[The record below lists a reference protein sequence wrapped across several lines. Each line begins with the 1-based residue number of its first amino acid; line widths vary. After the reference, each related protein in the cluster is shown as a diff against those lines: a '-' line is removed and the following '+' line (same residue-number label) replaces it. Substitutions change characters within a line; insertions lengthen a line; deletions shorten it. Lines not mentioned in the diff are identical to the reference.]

1 LRLRLA
7 VAFFVAA
14 AARYQL
20 ERRPMTLRTREL
32 ALGKPDL
39 KSRTVPVTL
48 STDTPVDRGDYL
60 EVLDHSPASID
71 LSRAPLPLIESHDA
85 SGLPIGVVDQLRT
98 DGRKLRGV
106 ARFGNSQRAQ
116 AVLQDVQDG
125 ILRSVSVGYEYTGPP
140 VAQGDGKT
148 LRFPF
153 KPLEVSAV
161 SVPADPNAGF
171 FRSYPTMNLN
181 EDNNTPL
188 SRSARRALNAEE
200 ENQRSAVEMERA
212 RIAEIEALC
221 VTHKVPSET
230 KRDMIQ
236 RGMPVDE
243 VRGIIL
249 DHLIAQ
255 GERQKR
261 REMDLQQTAEF
272 GFSLDFS
279 ASDRNRYSLSRAILA
294 AASHDWAGAGLERE
308 ASRAIA
314 KRIGRDTAGVFI
326 PLEML
331 VPQRRDYNTLTGAA
345 GGSLVATNLLG
356 GNFIDLLRSKC
367 RVMQLGATVLSGLVG
382 NVDIPRRTAAGAAQW
397 ITEGQALTASA
408 GAFDVVSLRPK
419 TVGSIGVLSRNLLMQ
434 GTPDA
439 EMLVRGDMVQQ
450 IAIAIDSA
458 AIAGTGAAAQPLGL
472 LNMAGVSLV
481 NGGANGAPVDFDRL
495 IELSTVVAAANA
507 DSGALGFLSNP
518 AVLGALSRLKS
529 TTGEYLWAG
538 RGGINENSAPAA
550 AVPGSTASGDAGFSI
565 LGYRAAFSN
574 NVPSNLTKG
583 TSTSVCSAVIFGN
596 WSDLLIGEWGVLEIL
611 PNPYAS
617 GAYEAGAVQIR
628 AMQTID
634 VAVRHAESF
643 AVMKDALTA

>member
-1 LRLRLA
+1 
-7 VAFFVAA
+7 
-14 AARYQL
+14 
-20 ERRPMTLRTREL
+20 MTLRTREL
-32 ALGKPDL
+32 DLGKPDL

-48 STDTPVDRGDYL
+48 STDTPVDRGDFL

-125 ILRSVSVGYEYTGPP
+125 ILRSVSIGYEYAGPP

-153 KPLEVSAV
+153 RPVEVSAV
-161 SVPADPNAGF
+161 AVPADPNAGF
-171 FRSYPTMNLN
+171 FRSYPMNTTT
-181 EDNNTPL
+181 EDTTLL
-188 SRSARRALNAEE
+188 SRSARRALAAEAD
-200 ENQRSAVEMERA
+200 NQRSAVEMERA

-221 VTHKVPSET
+221 ATHKVPSET

>member
-1 LRLRLA
+1 
-7 VAFFVAA
+7 
-14 AARYQL
+14 
-20 ERRPMTLRTREL
+20 MTLQTREL

-71 LSRAPLPLIESHDA
+71 LSRSPLPLIESHDA

-125 ILRSVSVGYEYTGPP
+125 ILRSVSIGYEYAGPP

-171 FRSYPTMNLN
+171 FRSYPTMNI
-181 EDNNTPL
+181 EDNNLPPQ
-188 SRSARRALNAEE
+188 SRSQRRALRDDEQE
-200 ENQRSAVEMERA
+200 QRSAAEMERA
-212 RIAEIEALC
+212 RIIEIEAMCDAHKIPTDERARMIRDGVSIAASRNVVLEILQSRQG
-221 VTHKVPSET
+221 VQRSLSTHSDAP
-230 KRDMIQ
+230 
-236 RGMPVDE
+236 
-243 VRGIIL
+243 
-249 DHLIAQ
+249 
-255 GERQKR
+255 
-261 REMDLQQTAEF
+261 
-272 GFSLDFS
+272 DFS
-279 ASDRNRYSLSRAILA
+279 GADRGRYSLSRAILA
-294 AASHDWAGAGLERE
+294 AASNDWSAAGLERE
-308 ASRAIA
+308 ASREIGR
-314 KRIGRDTAGVFI
+314 RIGRSTAGVFV
-326 PLEML
+326 PLDML

-345 GGSLVATNLLG
+345 GGSLVATDLMAG
-356 GNFIDLLRSKC
+356 GFIDLLRSKC
-367 RVMQLGATVLSGLVG
+367 RVLQLGATVLSGLVG
-382 NVDIPRRTAAGAAQW
+382 NVDVPRRTAAGAAQW
-397 ITEGQALTASA
+397 ITEGQALTPST

-439 EMLVRGDMVQQ
+439 EMLVRSDMIAQ

-472 LNMAGVSLV
+472 LNMAGVGSV
-481 NGGANGAPVDFDRL
+481 VGGTNGGAVNFDKL

-518 AVLGALSRLKS
+518 VVLGALSRLKS

-538 RGGINENSAPAA
+538 RGGARNENSAPASA
-550 AVPGSTASGDAGFSI
+550 APGSTASGDAGFSI

-574 NVPSNLTKG
+574 NVPSNLDKG
-583 TSTSVCSAVIFGN
+583 TSTGVCSAVIFGN
-596 WSDLLIGEWGVLEIL
+596 WADLLIGEWGVLEIL

-643 AVMKDALTA
+643 AVMRDALTT

>member
-1 LRLRLA
+1 
-7 VAFFVAA
+7 
-14 AARYQL
+14 
-20 ERRPMTLRTREL
+20 MTLQTREL

-48 STDTPVDRGDYL
+48 STDTPVDRGDFL

-125 ILRSVSVGYEYTGPP
+125 ILRSVSIGYEYAGPP

-153 KPLEVSAV
+153 RPVEVSAV
-161 SVPADPNAGF
+161 AVPADPNAGF
-171 FRSYPTMNLN
+171 FRSYPMNTTT
-181 EDNNTPL
+181 EDTTLL
-188 SRSARRALNAEE
+188 SRSARRALAAEAD
-200 ENQRSAVEMERA
+200 NQRSAVEMERA

-221 VTHKVPSET
+221 ATHKVPSET

-314 KRIGRDTAGVFI
+314 KRIGRDTAVVFI

>member
-1 LRLRLA
+1 
-7 VAFFVAA
+7 
-14 AARYQL
+14 
-20 ERRPMTLRTREL
+20 MTLQTREL

-71 LSRAPLPLIESHDA
+71 LSRAPLPLIEAHNA

-153 KPLEVSAV
+153 KPVEVSAV

-171 FRSYPTMNLN
+171 FRSYPMNTTT
-181 EDNNTPL
+181 EDTTLL
-188 SRSARRALNAEE
+188 SRSARRALAAEAD
-200 ENQRSAVEMERA
+200 NQRSAVEMERA

-221 VTHKVPSET
+221 ATHKVPSET

-261 REMDLQQTAEF
+261 REMDLQQAAEF
-272 GFSLDFS
+272 GSSLDFS
-279 ASDRNRYSLSRAILA
+279 ASDRSRYSLSRAILA

-356 GNFIDLLRSKC
+356 GNFIDLLRNKC

-397 ITEGQALTASA
+397 ITEGQALTAST
-408 GAFDVVSLRPK
+408 GTFDVVSLRPK

-439 EMLVRGDMVQQ
+439 EMLVRSDMIAQ

-472 LNMAGVSLV
+472 LNMAGVGLV

-495 IELSTVVAAANA
+495 IALSTVVAAANA

-538 RGGINENSAPAA
+538 RGGMNENSAPAA

-583 TSTSVCSAVIFGN
+583 TSTGVCSAVIFGN